1 MECGKV
7 PFCCSCGLC
16 DRHLHCSSSY
26 LQGTSSSQ
34 ASCTILGSYQPF
46 NEGKGTDSLFEHIGH
61 ASIESSAIAECRVL
75 NQGGTPIEDACDA
88 LASQAALP
96 GKRLELNL
104 EQCSRLTSSLFRDC
118 RFDCHPCQ
126 FLPFQVFFIL
136 PAFFFHVNKTLHK
149 LPFQKSL
156 LD

>member
-7 PFCCSCGLC
+7 PFCCSCGLY

-34 ASCTILGSYQPF
+34 ASCTILGSNQPF

-75 NQGGTPIEDACDA
+75 NQGGTPIEDACMRCLGVTGCFDTRMKKP
-88 LASQAALP
+88 LKLSASLDSVR
-96 GKRLELNL
+96 RLIYSVLCPMNCAKGANAWQTIGTELRTMQSANRQL
-104 EQCSRLTSSLFRDC
+104 VSRL
-118 RFDCHPCQ
+118 
-126 FLPFQVFFIL
+126 
-136 PAFFFHVNKTLHK
+136 
-149 LPFQKSL
+149 
-156 LD
+156 